1 MVLKTFTLEWHGA
14 KEEITYEDDIPFGDM
29 EVIIKKCVNLED
41 ITKPKVNISEYRR
54 RILSSVLRKAPF
66 THTDPIAIS
75 KLPRKTAE
83 IIIAE
88 VMKDYPLAGC
98 LEGWMTSFLG
108 SAVITDSLPT
118 ATPSV
123 QASSDSTKKPQ
134 TDNREN
140 GSKEQSLQQ
149 GNNSKTQSK

>member
-1 MVLKTFTLEWHGA
+1 MVLKTFTLEFNGA

-29 EVIIKKCVNLED
+29 EVIIKKCVDLSD

-66 THTDPIAIS
+66 THTDPIAVS

-83 IIIAE
+83 KIIAE

-108 SAVITDSLPT
+108 STVMTDSLQTP
-118 ATPSV
+118 TPSV
-123 QASSDSTKKPQ
+123 QANSDGIKQPQ
-134 TDNREN
+134 TDKDKN
-140 GSKEQSLQQ
+140 GSKKQSLQQ
-149 GNNSKTQSK
+149 ENNSQTQ

>member
-1 MVLKTFTLEWHGA
+1 VVLKTFTLEFNGA

-29 EVIIKKCVNLED
+29 EVIIKKCVDLSD

-66 THTDPIAIS
+66 THTDPIAVS

-83 IIIAE
+83 KIITE

-108 SAVITDSLPT
+108 STVINDSLPIP
-118 ATPSV
+118 TPSV
-123 QASSDSTKKPQ
+123 QASSDGTKKPQ
-134 TDNREN
+134 TDKDKN
-140 GSKEQSLQQ
+140 GSKEQSQQ
-149 GNNSKTQSK
+149 QENSSKTQ